1 MKNYISI
8 ITLILFLSN
17 CNPKEEIAP
26 ENPCDSV
33 NVSNFDFTVEDDL
46 MKKYNYEG
54 HQFTSDS
61 IYRNNETYFTSKY
74 NYTTYEWRIIGDP
87 NWKKTTKSFSIRFAN
102 PGLVNMMLIGK
113 RTPNTLCLPN
123 DDGIDTITK
132 ELTVLDSAIIYGKYY
147 GYEVSNPTKPYTFE
161 VRYSK
166 LPISSSKLGYIIYFP
181 DSCKDFILLG
191 SGVCATSS
199 GNLIQL
205 TFINPQGGG
214 CLLCKRPN
222 GWAVF
227 NSDGV
232 DIKYKILKDSSDIKT
247 AYEQHFIGK
256 RIK

>member
-1 MKNYISI
+1 MNYFKI
-8 ITLILFLSN
+8 ITLFSFILFFAN

-33 NVSNFDFTVEDDL
+33 NVSNFDFIVEDDL
-46 MKKYNYEG
+46 MKKYNKEG

-74 NYTTYEWRIIGDP
+74 NYTSYEWRIIGDP

-161 VRYSK
+161 IRNAK
-166 LPISSSKLGYIIYFP
+166 IPSSSSRIAHIIYFP
-181 DSCKDFILLG
+181 DSCAIPIAEGDCVNF
-191 SGVCATSS
+191 SS
-199 GNLIQL
+199 NIIE
-205 TFINPQGGG
+205 FYFFNPQGGG
-214 CLLCKRPN
+214 CLWCKRPT

-227 NSDGV
+227 NRDFI
-232 DIKYKILKDSSDIKT
+232 DIKYKILKDSLDIKT